1 MGFDAGGDTHVV
13 PAPRRP
19 LTQRA
24 RILYITHTS
33 PVPAKIGPARRHYHV
48 LAQLCRFYDVHLL
61 FLGSS
66 READAFAREFDARV
80 TGFTCATRAALGG
93 GKVARKLLRT
103 LTARCDFLPVL
114 EPDFRSCCASV
125 TRAQSFSGIVLS
137 SVLLGGLPLPD
148 GIPLVG
154 DTHNVEFDVLR
165 RTAAAAD
172 HFLLRHYAARQW
184 RATRR
189 EEQRCARTVNLLLA
203 TSDRDRA
210 LFESELGVRDVAVVP
225 NGIDLLEF
233 SPAPMPP
240 VANTIVFSGLM
251 SYYPNQQGVRWF
263 LQAVF
268 PSIRRMVPNA
278 KLVVAG
284 AAPPRWLCSLAD
296 DHVEVTGWVT
306 DIRPY
311 LRRAA
316 VAIAPLRIGG
326 GTRVKILE
334 AQAIGRP
341 VVSTSLGAEGLGL
354 EDADSVLIADAAAT
368 FAARVVDVL
377 TDPGLAA
384 RLARNGR
391 QHVVRH
397 FNWDLIGE
405 RLSGLLHERIG
416 LVPRAPNGGALET
429 ETVNGV

>member
-1 MGFDAGGDTHVV
+1 MGTDAGGDTHLV

-19 LTQRA
+19 ITPRA

-66 READAFAREFDARV
+66 HEADAFAREFDERV
-80 TGFTCATRAALGG
+80 TGFTYATRAARGG
-93 GKVARKLLRT
+93 RKVARKLLRT

-125 TRAQSFSGIVLS
+125 TRTQTFSGILLS
-137 SVLLGGLPLPD
+137 TVLLGGLPLPD
-148 GIPLVG
+148 GIPLIG

-165 RTAAAAD
+165 R
-172 HFLLRHYAARQW
+172 
-184 RATRR
+184 ATRR
-189 EEQRCARTVNLLLA
+189 EEQRCARSVDLLLA

-210 LFESELGVRDVAVVP
+210 LFEAELGVSDVAVVP

-233 SPAPMPP
+233 SPAPAPAI
-240 VANTIVFSGLM
+240 ANTIVFSGLM
-251 SYYPNQQGVRWF
+251 SYYPNQQAVRWF

-268 PSIRRMVPNA
+268 PSVRRMVPTA
-278 KLVVAG
+278 KLIVAG
-284 AAPPRWLCSLAD
+284 AAPPRWLCNLAD

-316 VAIAPLRIGG
+316 VVIAPLRIGG

-354 EDADSVLIADAAAT
+354 HDADSVLIADDAVT

-384 RLARNGR
+384 ALARNGR

-397 FNWDLIGE
+397 FDWDLIGE

-416 LVPRAPNGGALET
+416 LVPRAPGGGALGLQ
-429 ETVNGV
+429 TVSGV